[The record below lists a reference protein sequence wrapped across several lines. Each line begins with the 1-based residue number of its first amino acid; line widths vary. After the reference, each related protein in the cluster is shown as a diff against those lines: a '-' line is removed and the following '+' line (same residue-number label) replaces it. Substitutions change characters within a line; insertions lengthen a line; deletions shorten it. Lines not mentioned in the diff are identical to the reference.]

1 MPSDCETWFVIYY
14 FGGFMS
20 GILAAFLVGLGLTT
34 KAEEQNGKVRERAN
48 RR

>member
-1 MPSDCETWFVIYY
+1 MPSDCETWFIIYY

-34 KAEEQNGKVRERAN
+34 KSEVKRG
-48 RR
+48 